1 MVSIGSYAFEYCSS
15 LKEVVILSTTISIGA
30 DAFKGDSSLTRLNA
44 TEEICI
50 QVRNSSSAPPELSA
64 GIIAAIVIS
73 AITAAVAMALLIW
86 WKCRSGNHI
95 TEYGAVEPEVEMQP
109 TTEHQL
115 EDNTVEAHAL
125 PQGELLMT
133 LDQASPYPAAA
144 TVVVRSAQQT
154 VVVSSD
160 EIVITLTSTGSME
173 VV

>member
-1 MVSIGSYAFEYCSS
+1 MRRKKSVYRFEIAAGIPVRSSIRQCPS
-15 LKEVVILSTTISIGA
+15 
-30 DAFKGDSSLTRLNA
+30 
-44 TEEICI
+44 
-50 QVRNSSSAPPELSA
+50 SSSAPELSA

-109 TTEHQL
+109 TTEHQP
-115 EDNTVEAHAL
+115 EDNNTVEAHAL
-125 PQGELLMT
+125 PQGEPLMT

-144 TVVVRSAQQT
+144 AIVVVRSAQQT

-160 EIVITLTSTGSME
+160 EIVITPTSTGSME